1 MTASPA
7 SGAGCC
13 GRAAADTGDAG
24 AEAASG
30 EASTT
35 TGFRWMAKFR
45 DPAVPEDAGVL
56 SGGAAFRCRHSRS
69 EKNPCLVCQRPE
81 ANFVFTTIE
90 SHRTSDSSGGTSGRA
105 IAFCLRRPGS
115 DPVFL

>member
-24 AEAASG
+24 AEAASE

-69 EKNPCLVCQRPE
+69 EKKSVSRLSTARSKFRVYD
-81 ANFVFTTIE
+81 
-90 SHRTSDSSGGTSGRA
+90 HRVTQYT
-105 IAFCLRRPGS
+105 
-115 DPVFL
+115 